1 MTIVCVHL
9 RSQTVS
15 SSRASRVCKTNCIQ
29 NALRPRRYMHVSD
42 EVNVPGM
49 CRVRSMS
56 YSTPAPTIPCAPY
69 FSKTVNITA
78 EASGATISGTERASH
93 RRQTARKVEYGITAR
108 KECALGLWRLLLTND
123 IGVASPG
130 HLGACGLA
138 HGLDRRIVPPD
149 NFFSHPPSLGVHG

>member
-1 MTIVCVHL
+1 
-9 RSQTVS
+9 
-15 SSRASRVCKTNCIQ
+15 
-29 NALRPRRYMHVSD
+29 
-42 EVNVPGM
+42 
-49 CRVRSMS
+49 MS

-69 FSKTVNITA
+69 FSKTVNVTA

-130 HLGACGLA
+130 HLSTR
-138 HGLDRRIVPPD
+138 LDLEKDDTVDENVLIW
-149 NFFSHPPSLGVHG
+149 NLSC